1 MYKEIVEM
9 TDSELKELEQL
20 ITAEKN
26 RWDKK
31 EAEEAL
37 KEMRALIDKWAE
49 KHISFYIC
57 NSYDCRI
64 TIYPSEVYVERGW
77 V

>member
-1 MYKEIVEM
+1 MYKEIAEM
-9 TDSELKELEQL
+9 TDSELNELEQL

-26 RWDKK
+26 KRDKK

-49 KHISFYIC
+49 KHIGFYVYD
-57 NSYDCRI
+57 SYDCRV
-64 TIYPSEVYVERGW
+64 TIYPSEVCVERGW
-77 V
+77 I